1 MLRDPRYWTFHSFIV
16 LLIAGLL
23 ELEDQLEQGQQ
34 PSVSE
39 FLVDVAVFSVVI
51 SFISWLSLQVV
62 RLLNALM
69 PWESSLFKRF
79 AVEMMI
85 ILSMVSV
92 LTLVASGIKNVF
104 FFDDPEFNAPD
115 FGFEIMALI
124 MLIITTFL
132 VFAYHEFISLSSA
145 KESLELKNE
154 VLQKQHYLAKYEAL
168 KNQLNPHF
176 LFNSL
181 NALSSLI
188 YRDTEKADMFIKKF
202 SEVFRYVLEINKE
215 RLVPLKQELRF
226 LESYLFLQKIR
237 YDHQLVIYQQV
248 EAGAFQKLLPP
259 LSLQL
264 AIENAIK
271 HNIISNH
278 QQLHIWIEGTA
289 NELVIRN
296 NYQPN
301 NSLNE
306 SLGLGQNN
314 LCEKYVLLGKR
325 APQFFLKDNFY
336 QVHLPLLDTAAWNVY
351 S

>member
-1 MLRDPRYWTFHSFIV
+1 
-16 LLIAGLL
+16 
-23 ELEDQLEQGQQ
+23 
-34 PSVSE
+34 
-39 FLVDVAVFSVVI
+39 
-51 SFISWLSLQVV
+51 
-62 RLLNALM
+62 
-69 PWESSLFKRF
+69 
-79 AVEMMI
+79 
-85 ILSMVSV
+85 
-92 LTLVASGIKNVF
+92 
-104 FFDDPEFNAPD
+104 
-115 FGFEIMALI
+115 
-124 MLIITTFL
+124 
-132 VFAYHEFISLSSA
+132 
-145 KESLELKNE
+145 
-154 VLQKQHYLAKYEAL
+154 LQKQHYLAKYEAL

-202 SEVFRYVLEINKE
+202 SEVFRYVLELNKE

-264 AIENAIK
+264 AVENAIK

-306 SLGLGQNN
+306 SLGIGQNN

>member
-51 SFISWLSLQVV
+51 FFISWLSLQVV

-79 AVEMMI
+79 AAETVI
-85 ILSMVSV
+85 ILSLVSV
-92 LTLVASGIKNVF
+92 LTLVASGIKNMF
-104 FFDDPEFNAPD
+104 FFDDPEFNDPD

-188 YRDTEKADMFIKKF
+188 YRDTEKADMFIKK
-202 SEVFRYVLEINKE
+202 
-215 RLVPLKQELRF
+215 
-226 LESYLFLQKIR
+226 
-237 YDHQLVIYQQV
+237 
-248 EAGAFQKLLPP
+248 
-259 LSLQL
+259 
-264 AIENAIK
+264 
-271 HNIISNH
+271 
-278 QQLHIWIEGTA
+278 
-289 NELVIRN
+289 
-296 NYQPN
+296 
-301 NSLNE
+301 
-306 SLGLGQNN
+306 
-314 LCEKYVLLGKR
+314 
-325 APQFFLKDNFY
+325 
-336 QVHLPLLDTAAWNVY
+336 
-351 S
+351 